1 RKLSKYFIGGF
12 LMRKYLSN
20 EVKVSKKKV
29 GEVVNNENLSKSG
42 KMRELFNMGFSV
54 KEISNLLGVRYN
66 FVYNVISNYVNV
78 NEIKVVNETKVTK
91 KELIVALYEEGKTRK
106 ENSSELKP
114 NYNDVFSVI
123 NEYAGN

>member
-1 RKLSKYFIGGF
+1 
-12 LMRKYLSN
+12 MRKYLSN

-78 NEIKVVNETKVTK
+78 NEIKVVNEKTVTK
-91 KELIVALYEEGKTRK
+91 KELIIKLYQEGKTRK
-106 ENSSELKP
+106 EISIELKT
-114 NYNDVFSVI
+114 NYNYVFNVI
-123 NEYAGN
+123 KEYTSKEVNNEEEAE

>member
-1 RKLSKYFIGGF
+1 
-12 LMRKYLSN
+12 MRKYLSN

-78 NEIKVVNETKVTK
+78 NEIKVVNEKTVTK
-91 KELIVALYEEGKTRK
+91 KELIIKLYEEGKTRK
-106 ENSSELKP
+106 EISIELKT
-114 NYNDVFSVI
+114 NYNYVFNVI
-123 NEYAGN
+123 KEYTSKEVNNEEEAE

>member
-1 RKLSKYFIGGF
+1 
-12 LMRKYLSN
+12 MRKYLSN

-78 NEIKVVNETKVTK
+78 NEIKVVNEKKVTK
-91 KELIVALYEEGKTRK
+91 KELIIKLYEEGKTRK
-106 ENSSELKP
+106 EISIELKT
-114 NYNDVFSVI
+114 NYNYVFNVI
-123 NEYAGN
+123 KEYTSKEVNNEEEAE

>member
-1 RKLSKYFIGGF
+1 
-12 LMRKYLSN
+12 MRKYLSN

-78 NEIKVVNETKVTK
+78 NEIKVVNEKTVTK
-91 KELIVALYEEGKTRK
+91 KELIIKLYNEGKTRK
-106 ENSSELKP
+106 EISIELKT
-114 NYNDVFSVI
+114 NYNYVFNVI
-123 NEYAGN
+123 KEYTSKEVNNEEEAE

>member
-1 RKLSKYFIGGF
+1 
-12 LMRKYLSN
+12 MRKYLSK

-78 NEIKVVNETKVTK
+78 NEIKVVNEQKVTK
-91 KELIVALYEEGKTRK
+91 KELIIKLYEEGKTRK
-106 ENSSELKP
+106 EISIELKT
-114 NYNDVFSVI
+114 NYNYVFNVI
-123 NEYAGN
+123 KEYTSKQVNTEEEAE

>member
-1 RKLSKYFIGGF
+1 
-12 LMRKYLSN
+12 MRKYLSK

-78 NEIKVVNETKVTK
+78 NEIKVVNEKKVTK
-91 KELIVALYEEGKTRK
+91 KELIIKLYEEGKTRK
-106 ENSSELKP
+106 EISIELKT
-114 NYNDVFSVI
+114 NYNYVFNVI
-123 NEYAGN
+123 KEYTSKEVNNEEEAE